1 MASGKALLKK
11 YIKDNHIEEIE
22 KLKSQNK
29 QCKVS
34 IDYESLNQFLIEQS
48 GKDFWKHQIY
58 EFIDQMEEIFNTGNV
73 ALKFMNVPERDNLH
87 DLDATNNNKWISTKA
102 MIKNMTD
109 VMVDLKQTCYI
120 CRE

>member
-11 YIKDNHIEEIE
+11 YIKDNHSEEIE

-87 DLDATNNNKWISTKA
+87 DLDATSNNKWISTRA
-102 MIKNMTD
+102 MIKNITD
-109 VMVDLKQTCYI
+109 VRVDLKQACYI
-120 CRE
+120 CR